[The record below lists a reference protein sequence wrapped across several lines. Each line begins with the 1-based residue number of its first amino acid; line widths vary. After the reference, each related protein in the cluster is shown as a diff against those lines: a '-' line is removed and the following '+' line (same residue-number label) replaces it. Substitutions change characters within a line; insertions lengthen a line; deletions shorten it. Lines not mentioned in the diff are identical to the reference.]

1 MSHSVLTFITKVK
14 PDKVAELNQL
24 LAEIADNLLE
34 QSHLPFPRLKLLH
47 FASLFLSDD
56 PNYGATLVFENNFD
70 GPLDPY
76 LDELYRHAADGL
88 QRIYSCCVDYPA
100 RSAADREQ
108 MLSYLRAHVVRPNAY
123 HIGNP
128 GRSAARIA
136 QEAQLRDL
144 LENTADTL
152 TCGDRPRLPA
162 HELRQRLQDAVSS
175 QPDFSWA
182 ASFQPRLS
190 RAEQII
196 PMLKFRGTIVLAG
209 LIVLLFWQVMIPL
222 ILLYLAVL
230 WWKERHDLVW
240 RGVAKHDHVGKLT
253 QREDRT
259 HTFQNHM
266 ASFALVK
273 PGRFRRLTLWA
284 VLWFVNL
291 KARTAIHGEL
301 SGIPSIHFAHWSI
314 IDGGRRLLFVS
325 NFDGSWENYL
335 DDFIDKAS
343 PGLTAIWSNTVNFP
357 RTRFLIF
364 GGARDGSRFKA
375 DARAYQVYTNV
386 WYSAYRDLTVQSI
399 DANSAIRE
407 GLSQPLEPADV
418 QTWLHRF

>member
-1 MSHSVLTFITKVK
+1 MSHSVLTFVTKVK
-14 PDKVAELNQL
+14 PDNVAELEQL
-24 LAEIADNLLE
+24 LAEIAGSLLE
-34 QSHLPFPRLKLLH
+34 QTHLPFPKLTLLH
-47 FASLFLSDD
+47 FASLFLSTDET
-56 PNYGATLVFENNFD
+56 YGVTLVFENNFD
-70 GPLDPY
+70 GPLDAY
-76 LDELYRHAADGL
+76 LEELYCHAADGL
-88 QRIYSCCVDYPA
+88 HRIYSCCVDYPA
-100 RSAADREQ
+100 GSAADREQ
-108 MLSYLRAHVVRPNAY
+108 MLNYLRAHVVRPNAY

-128 GRSAARIA
+128 GRTAARIA
-136 QEAQLRDL
+136 QEAHLRDL
-144 LENTADTL
+144 LETTADTL
-152 TCGDRPRLPA
+152 TCSGHPKLPA
-162 HELRQRLQDAVSS
+162 HELRQKLQSAVKS
-175 QPDFSWA
+175 QPQFSWA
-182 ASFQPRLS
+182 ASTRPRLS
-190 RAEQII
+190 WAERVI
-196 PMLKFRGTIVLAG
+196 PVITFRGTIVLAG
-209 LIVLLFWQVMIPL
+209 LIVLLFWQTMIPL

-230 WWKERHDLVW
+230 RWKERHDPVW
-240 RGVAKHDHVGKLT
+240 SGAAQHDHVGQLT

-266 ASFALVK
+266 ASFAIVK
-273 PGRFRRLTLWA
+273 PGLFRLMTLRA

-343 PGLTAIWSNTVNFP
+343 PGLTAIWSNTVDFP
-357 RTRFLIF
+357 RTRFLIG

-399 DANSAIRE
+399 DANSALRE
-407 GLSQPLEPADV
+407 NLYQPLEPAGV
-418 QTWLHRF
+418 QTWLQQL